1 MLAHVVALLW
11 PQYSYTV
18 LCPEACLAYKWL
30 FQQSSTVYFLATLA
44 CPISFTT
51 TGVSLCSCL
60 WGYHRIFSV
69 NVMPLGANA
78 RYSSCDSRGASD
90 GLRLEIYETLSSESL
105 SLCYARA
112 CMHHASVL
120 FMPSLA
126 HDRAIRP
133 CPVILLIVILSHS
146 H

>member
-1 MLAHVVALLW
+1 MLAHVVTLLW

-18 LCPEACLAYKWL
+18 LCPEACLAHKWP
-30 FQQSSTVYFLATLA
+30 FQQSSTVYILGTRA

-51 TGVSLCSCL
+51 IGVILCSCL

-69 NVMPLGANA
+69 DVMPLGANA
-78 RYSSCDSRGASD
+78 RYSSCDYREASD
-90 GLRLEIYETLSSESL
+90 SLRLEIYQTLSSECPP
-105 SLCYARA
+105 LCYARA